1 MTFLWGKQSGWICST
16 DLTTFS
22 VYINLHSIVIFLLET
37 LSAFKYYS
45 VHDQSSKIM
54 RNEVKDIIDLDCGNT
69 LYHHLVYTWNF
80 GENSGKLVGQ
90 YTLTYHL
97 GYYCESKRGIDC
109 VKTVSFSKYR
119 RQQLFL
125 ANCYALVYQ
134 SSGIV

>member
-45 VHDQSSKIM
+45 VYDQSSKIM
-54 RNEVKDIIDLDCGNT
+54 RNEVKYIIDLDCGNT
-69 LYHHLVYTWNF
+69 LYHLVYTNF
-80 GENSGKLVGQ
+80 GEISGKLVGQ

-97 GYYCESKRGIDC
+97 GYYCESKRGNDC

>member
-22 VYINLHSIVIFLLET
+22 VHVNLLSIVIFSLET

-54 RNEVKDIIDLDCGNT
+54 RNEVKDIIDLNCGNT
-69 LYHHLVYTWNF
+69 VYHLVYTWNF
-80 GENSGKLVGQ
+80 GEISGKLVGQ
-90 YTLTYHL
+90 YTLIYHL
-97 GYYCESKRGIDC
+97 GYYCGLKRGIDC
-109 VKTVSFSKYR
+109 IKTISVSKYR
-119 RQQLFL
+119 RQQPFL

-134 SSGIV
+134 SSGSV

>member
-45 VHDQSSKIM
+45 VYDQSSKIM
-54 RNEVKDIIDLDCGNT
+54 RNEVKYIIDLDCGNT
-69 LYHHLVYTWNF
+69 LYHLVYTNF
-80 GENSGKLVGQ
+80 GEISGKLVGQ
-90 YTLTYHL
+90 YTLIYHL
-97 GYYCESKRGIDC
+97 GYYCGLKRGIDC
-109 VKTVSFSKYR
+109 IKTISVSKYR

-134 SSGIV
+134 SSGSV